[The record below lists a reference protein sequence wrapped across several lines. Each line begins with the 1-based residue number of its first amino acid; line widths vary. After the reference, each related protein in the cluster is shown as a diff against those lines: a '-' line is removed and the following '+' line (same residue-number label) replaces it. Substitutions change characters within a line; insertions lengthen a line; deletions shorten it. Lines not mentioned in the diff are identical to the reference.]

1 MEIRLY
7 SFPDAKRFLYSA
19 MNDDLTLYDRL
30 IRSINEQIPLLGDK
44 FSFLGLDLTVTDL
57 IVPVVYLILLNL
69 FGNGIRVLLINRIL
83 GRYIDDR
90 KTILSI
96 GNTTKYTI
104 LIVGV
109 VALLT
114 IIGLDSGSPLNRTLI
129 ADAEHPVRFFDL
141 LRVIFFLALLVFI
154 SGKFKTIF
162 VKQILSK
169 YSDDIGVSQ
178 SIGTIIQ
185 YIIIVAGALIIIQNS
200 GINLGSLNLLAGA
213 LGVGIG
219 FGLQNIANNFIS
231 GLIILFERPVKVGD
245 RIEVGAVTGDV
256 TRISSRATT
265 VNTNDNISIII
276 PNADVINKQ
285 VINWSHNDRN
295 VRFSI
300 PVGVSYKEDP
310 AHIKRIL
317 NEVAEEHPGVLKWP
331 EPEVLFIQY
340 GDSSLDFDLKVW
352 TNHYIDKPI
361 ILRSELYYSIF
372 EKFKAENVE
381 IPYPQRDLHL
391 KSGFEKP

>member
-1 MEIRLY
+1 MEE
-7 SFPDAKRFLYSA
+7 S
-19 MNDDLTLYDRL
+19 LTLYDKL
-30 IRSINEQIPLLGDK
+30 IRWINEQIPLLDDR
-44 FSFLGLDLTVTDL
+44 FPLLGFELTVTDI
-57 IVPVVYLILLNL
+57 IVPVVYLVLLNL
-69 FGNGIRVLLINRIL
+69 LGNLVRSLLINRIL
-83 GRYIDDR
+83 GGYIEDR

-96 GNTTKYTI
+96 GNTTKYAI
-104 LIVGV
+104 LIIGV
-109 VALLT
+109 AVLLT
-114 IIGLDSGSPLNRTLI
+114 IVGLDSGSPLNRVLI
-129 ADAEHPVRFFDL
+129 TDAEHPVRFFDL
-141 LRVIFFLALLVFI
+141 LRVLFFMVLLVFF
-154 SGKFKTIF
+154 SGKFKTVF

-185 YIIIVAGALIIIQNS
+185 YIIIVAGGLIIIQNS

-245 RIEVGAVTGDV
+245 RIEVGSVTGDV
-256 TRISSRATT
+256 IKISSRATT

-317 NEVAEEHPGVLKWP
+317 NDVAAEHPGVLKWP

-352 TNHYIDKPI
+352 TSHYIDRPI
-361 ILRSELYYSIF
+361 ILRSELYYRIF
-372 EKFKAENVE
+372 EKFKEENVE

-391 KSGFEKP
+391 KSGFEKS